1 MEKLYENQHALE
13 NFNQRRSK
21 PHPPLILQFTNIRHM
36 AILNMHNDVILLP
49 YYLAQ
54 LSQARQW

>member
-21 PHPPLILQFTNIRHM
+21 PHPPLILQFTNIRH
-36 AILNMHNDVILLP
+36 NDVILLP

>member
-21 PHPPLILQFTNIRHM
+21 PHPPLIHQAHG
-36 AILNMHNDVILLP
+36 NMHNDVILLP

>member
-21 PHPPLILQFTNIRHM
+21 PHPPLNFTIYQHQ
-36 AILNMHNDVILLP
+36 AHGNMHNDVILLP